1 MALIGRI
8 LQVSLSVVVLAI
20 GLLAMRLALG
30 GAPAVDPAARQVGV
44 YGDWRVPDGR
54 ALYLAPEYLY
64 QLGYG
69 YLQADVYPSSE
80 TEAPGEVADAATAQ
94 ARALQAEAL
103 FTESLELAPG
113 NARSWA
119 SLAWAR
125 ALGGN
130 LKGAEDALLVSW
142 GLAPWSGSLA
152 AERFAL
158 AEMLQ
163 QIDPTGTAATMEWQ
177 AALAQDLDTLT
188 QFDPQA
194 AITLEADPAMT
205 GE

>member
-8 LQVSLSVVVLAI
+8 LQVSLSVVVLGI
-20 GLLAMRLALG
+20 GLLAMRLALD
-30 GAPAVDPAARQVGV
+30 GAPAVDPAARQVGI

-54 ALYLAPEYLY
+54 AHYMAPEYLY

-103 FTESLELAPG
+103 FTESLQLAPAS
-113 NARSWA
+113 ARSWA

-158 AEMLQ
+158 ADMLQ
-163 QIDPTGTAATMEWQ
+163 QINPTGSTA
-177 AALAQDLDTLT
+177 L
-188 QFDPQA
+188 
-194 AITLEADPAMT
+194 
-205 GE
+205 G

>member
-8 LQVSLSVVVLAI
+8 LQVSLSVAVLAI
-20 GLLAMRLALG
+20 GLLAMRLALE
-30 GAPAVDPAARQVGV
+30 GAPAVDPAARQVGL

-54 ALYLAPEYLY
+54 ALYMAPEYLY

-69 YLQADVYPSSE
+69 YLQADVYPSSA
-80 TEAPGEVADAATAQ
+80 TEALGEVADAATAQ
-94 ARALQAEAL
+94 ARAQQAEAL
-103 FTESLELAPG
+103 FTESLQLAPAS
-113 NARSWA
+113 ARSWA

-130 LKGAEDALLVSW
+130 MEGAEQALLVSW
-142 GLAPWSGSLA
+142 ELAPWSGSLA

-163 QIDPTGTAATMEWQ
+163 EIDPAGSGASWEWQ
-177 AALAQDLDTLT
+177 AALSRDRDTLSR
-188 QFDPQA
+188 FDGQA
-194 AITLEADPAMT
+194 VFTLEIDPEGS

>member
-8 LQVSLSVVVLAI
+8 TQASLSVVVLGI
-20 GLLAMRLALG
+20 GLTAMRLALG
-30 GAPAVDPAARQVGV
+30 GAPAVDPAARQVGL

-54 ALYLAPEYLY
+54 ALYIAPEYLY

-69 YLQADVYPSSE
+69 YLQADVYPSGV

-94 ARALQAEAL
+94 ARAQQAEAL
-103 FTESLELAPG
+103 FTESLRLAPAS
-113 NARSWA
+113 ARSWA

-130 LKGAEDALLVSW
+130 LGAAEDALLVSW

-163 QIDPTGTAATMEWQ
+163 QIDPTGAGASGEWQ
-177 AALAQDLDTLT
+177 QALARDLDTLT
-188 QFDPQA
+188 RFDPGA
-194 AITLEADPAMT
+194 VITLEADPDVT

>member
-8 LQVSLSVVVLAI
+8 TQASLSVVVLGI
-20 GLLAMRLALG
+20 GLTAMRLALG
-30 GAPAVDPAARQVGV
+30 GAPAVDPAARQVGL

-54 ALYLAPEYLY
+54 ALYIAPEYLY

-69 YLQADVYPSSE
+69 YLQADVFPSSE

-94 ARALQAEAL
+94 ARAMRAEAL
-103 FTESLELAPG
+103 FTESLRLAPAS
-113 NARSWA
+113 ARSWA

-130 LKGAEDALLVSW
+130 FKGAEDALLVSW
-142 GLAPWSGSLA
+142 GLAPWSGNLA
-152 AERFAL
+152 VERYAL

-163 QIDPTGTAATMEWQ
+163 QIDPMGSGASRGWQ
-177 AALAQDLDTLT
+177 EALARDLDTLT
-188 QFDPQA
+188 QFDPGAVIPLQ
-194 AITLEADPAMT
+194 ADPNGT

>member
-8 LQVSLSVVVLAI
+8 MQASPSVAVLAI
-20 GLLAMRLALG
+20 GLVAMRLALG
-30 GAPAVDPAARQVGV
+30 GAPAVDPAARQVGL

-54 ALYLAPEYLY
+54 ALYIAPEYLY

-103 FTESLELAPG
+103 FTESLQLAPAS
-113 NARSWA
+113 ARSWA

-130 LKGAEDALLVSW
+130 LKGAEHALLVSW

-158 AEMLQ
+158 ADMLQ
-163 QIDPTGTAATMEWQ
+163 QIDPTGSGATMEWQ
-177 AALAQDLDTLT
+177 AALARDLDTLT
-188 QFDPQA
+188 RFDPGA
-194 AITLEADPAMT
+194 VITFQTDPTVT

>member
-8 LQVSLSVVVLAI
+8 TQASLSVAVLGI
-20 GLLAMRLALG
+20 GLTAMRLALG
-30 GAPAVDPAARQVGV
+30 GAPAVDPAARQVGL

-54 ALYLAPEYLY
+54 ALYIAPEYLY

-69 YLQADVYPSSE
+69 YLQADVYPSGV

-94 ARALQAEAL
+94 ARAQQAEAL
-103 FTESLELAPG
+103 FTESLRLAPAS
-113 NARSWA
+113 ARSWA

-125 ALGGN
+125 ALSGN
-130 LKGAEDALLVSW
+130 LGGAEDALLVSW

-163 QIDPTGTAATMEWQ
+163 QIDPTGAGASGEWQ
-177 AALAQDLDTLT
+177 QALARDLDTLT
-188 QFDPQA
+188 RFDPGA
-194 AITLEADPAMT
+194 VITLEADPDVT

>member
-1 MALIGRI
+1 MALTGRI
-8 LQVSLSVVVLAI
+8 MQASPSVVVLAI
-20 GLLAMRLALG
+20 GLVAMRLALG
-30 GAPAVDPAARQVGV
+30 GAPAVDPAARQVGL

-54 ALYLAPEYLY
+54 ALYIAPEYLY

-69 YLQADVYPSSE
+69 YLQADVYSSGV

-94 ARALQAEAL
+94 ARAQQAEVL
-103 FTESLELAPG
+103 FTESLRLAPA

-130 LKGAEDALLVSW
+130 LGGAEDALLVSW
-142 GLAPWSGSLA
+142 DLAPWSGSLA

-163 QIDPTGTAATMEWQ
+163 QIDPTGSSASGEWQ
-177 AALAQDLDTLT
+177 QALARDLDTLT
-188 QFDPQA
+188 RFDPQA
-194 AITLEADPAMT
+194 AITLEADPSVS